1 MTIQLGENEYGISR
15 VRLLR
20 VVRQEGRHDIKE
32 LSVGVRF
39 EGEFADAHAK
49 GENRKILPPDT
60 MKNTVYALARQY
72 PVEAV
77 EDFSLHLI
85 DHFLTYN
92 PQVTRVRVDIEE
104 SLWSRI
110 AQGGKPHAFA
120 FARAG
125 GEKRTATLAGTRE
138 EVTVRAGIAH
148 LIVLKTAKAGYERFL
163 RDPYTTQREEREGIL
178 STSVKAEWLYGGGEI
193 EYGPSWHGVRQT
205 LLETFAEHE
214 SRSMQHTLH
223 AMGEAVL
230 GSFDQIREIHLA
242 LPHRLY
248 TAVDLAPFG
257 MDNPSEVYLP
267 DDEPRGVV
275 EATLR
280 RE

>member
-20 VVRQEGRHDIKE
+20 VVRQNGRHDIKE
-32 LSVGVRF
+32 LSVGIRF
-39 EGEFADAHAK
+39 EGEFAEAHAK

-92 PQVTRVRVDIEE
+92 PQVARVRIEIEE
-104 SLWSRI
+104 NLWSRI
-110 AQGGKPHAFA
+110 AHGGKPHAHA
-120 FARAG
+120 FTRAG
-125 GEKRTATLAGTRE
+125 GEKRTARLAGTRE
-138 EVTVRAGIAH
+138 EVVVHAGIAH
-148 LIVLKTAKAGYERFL
+148 LVVLKTARVGYESFL

-178 STSVKAEWLYGGGEI
+178 STSLRAEWLYGAGEI
-193 EYGPSWHGVRQT
+193 EYGPVWHGVRQA

-230 GSFDQIREIHLA
+230 GSFDQIREIRLS

-248 TAVDLAPFG
+248 TPVDLAPFG
-257 MDNPSEVYLP
+257 MDNPAEVFLP

-275 EATLR
+275 EAALR